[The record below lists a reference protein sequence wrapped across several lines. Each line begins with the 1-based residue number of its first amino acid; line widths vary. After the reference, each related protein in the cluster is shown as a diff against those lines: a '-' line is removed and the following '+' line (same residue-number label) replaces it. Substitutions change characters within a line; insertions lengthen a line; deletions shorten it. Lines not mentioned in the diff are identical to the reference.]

1 MSDRVILEM
10 AEARMLVASYFA
22 AKQTFGP
29 VQARVF
35 LDKQLKKLE
44 KVYGR
49 KSDVRLKKYMRV
61 VATEELL
68 IDV

>member
-1 MSDRVILEM
+1 
-10 AEARMLVASYFA
+10 MLVASYFA

-44 KVYGR
+44 KVYG
-49 KSDVRLKKYMRV
+49 KESDVRLKKYMRV
-61 VATEELL
+61 VAETELL

>member
-1 MSDRVILEM
+1 
-10 AEARMLVASYFA
+10 
-22 AKQTFGP
+22 

-44 KVYGR
+44 KVYG
-49 KSDVRLKKYMRV
+49 KESDDRLRTYMRV

>member
-1 MSDRVILEM
+1 
-10 AEARMLVASYFA
+10 MLVASYFA

-44 KVYGR
+44 KVYG
-49 KSDVRLKKYMRV
+49 KESDVRLKKYMRT

-68 IDV
+68 VDI

>member
-1 MSDRVILEM
+1 
-10 AEARMLVASYFA
+10 VASYFA

-44 KVYGR
+44 KVYG
-49 KSDVRLKKYMRV
+49 KESDVRLKKYMRV

>member
-1 MSDRVILEM
+1 
-10 AEARMLVASYFA
+10 
-22 AKQTFGP
+22 

-49 KSDVRLKKYMRV
+49 ESDVRLKKYMRV

>member
-1 MSDRVILEM
+1 
-10 AEARMLVASYFA
+10 MLVASYFA

-44 KVYGR
+44 KVYG
-49 KSDVRLKKYMRV
+49 KESDDRLRTYMRV

>member
-22 AKQTFGP
+22 AKKTFGP

-44 KVYGR
+44 KVYG
-49 KSDVRLKKYMRV
+49 KESDVRLKKYMRV
-61 VATEELL
+61 VAETELL

>member
-1 MSDRVILEM
+1 
-10 AEARMLVASYFA
+10 MLVASYFA

-49 KSDVRLKKYMRV
+49 ESDVRLKKYMRV

-68 IDV
+68 VDI